1 MPELPDDLA
10 GRVADA
16 ARRLKMVHV
25 GFADEPARAR
35 QQYMSEVVEQSLQ
48 AVPPDLRPAFLLELK
63 TRFAVWDEAGG
74 FGVAEA
80 PKVEETPEQLVD
92 RLVAMAPLM
101 GDVQKQDAASRLQA
115 CGLLATPMPED
126 LSADEIG
133 GGDDLVLPQRLKD
146 IIRYIM
152 RNAGIKK
159 LDLARSMKLI
169 LLLIIYIGN
178 ADDLIWKAWK
188 TIAPRSPVR
197 RPCELRKLILRYV
210 SGDKEVQGTEVK
222 EQIEHLQ
229 RLSAAII
236 AAVGQSGANLARAH
250 LSKFSPNE
258 IAAKVG
264 LEGGNVLA
272 SQEFKCWNRYQ
283 KMARDLEEDV
293 IEHAI
298 REAISKYTEALMSK
312 TK

>member
-10 GRVADA
+10 GRIADT

-25 GFADEPARAR
+25 GFADETSHAR
-35 QQYMSEVVEQSLQ
+35 QQYMEEVIEQSLEPV
-48 AVPPDLRPAFLLELK
+48 APDLRPVFLNELK
-63 TRFAVWDEAGG
+63 TRFPVWDQATR
-74 FGVAEA
+74 FGSGEG
-80 PKVEETPEQLVD
+80 PKREETPEELVD
-92 RLVAMAPLM
+92 RLIEMAPLM
-101 GDVQKQDAASRLQA
+101 GEDQRQSIAARLQA
-115 CGLLATPMPED
+115 CGLLAAPLPDDDSSE
-126 LSADEIG
+126 EIS

-197 RPCELRKLILRYV
+197 RPCELRKLILQYI
-210 SGDKEVQGTEVK
+210 SGDKEVQGTDVK
-222 EQIEHLQ
+222 GQIENLQ

-236 AAVGQSGANLARAH
+236 AAVGQAGSNLSRTH
-250 LSKFSPNE
+250 LSKFSPQE
-258 IAAKVG
+258 IQAKVG

-298 REAISKYTEALMSK
+298 RESIATYTEAIISK
-312 TK
+312 TR